1 MLLVGGLIVIL
12 TFVLIVKKY
21 EARLVLFLAGLLM
34 CLIGGLPGDVMKAF
48 TKAMVNNSL
57 VPTICT
63 VMGFSYVMRLTT
75 CDQHLVQSISGIL
88 KRGRAILVPISFFLT
103 WWISLAIP
111 SASGCSAAVGSI
123 LIPTL
128 IAAGVHPA
136 MAAATVLA
144 GTWGSAIS
152 PGNAHNPFVADLA
165 GTDMMTVIINE
176 TPASVIASIACVVV
190 MTVYAVL
197 RKEGATEERR
207 LAYLKEIGEEGTKKA
222 SFHVRP
228 LLAIVPLVPLFLLIL
243 GSKQVGLLPEISVPL
258 SMLIGV
264 ALGFLVTLKDA
275 QEICRKFFEGMGNAY
290 ADVIGLIICASV
302 FTTGMT
308 AIGLTGALTEL
319 MEGSQAA
326 AAAAGTFGP
335 FFIAVIS
342 GSGDA
347 AAFAFNGAI
356 TPFAEQ
362 FGLSIM
368 DLGSLAQ
375 IAGAM
380 GRSMSPIAGAAIICA
395 GLAKVNPIEVSKR
408 NALPCLASAI
418 VLMLL
423 LSYVCVD
430 SQKGDYPDGI
440 QRND

>member
-75 CDQHLVQSISGIL
+75 CDQHLVQSISGVL

-176 TPASVIASIACVVV
+176 TPASVIASIACVAV

-207 LAYLKEIGEEGTKKA
+207 LAYLKEIGEEGEKA
-222 SFHVRP
+222 EEFHVRP

-264 ALGFLVTLKDA
+264 ALGFLVALKDA

-290 ADVIGLIICASV
+290 ADVIGLIVCASV

-423 LSYVCVD
+423 L
-430 SQKGDYPDGI
+430 
-440 QRND
+440 

>member
-207 LAYLKEIGEEGTKKA
+207 LAYLKEIGEEGVKEA

-290 ADVIGLIICASV
+290 ADVIGLIVCASV

-418 VLMLL
+418 VLMFLL
-423 LSYVCVD
+423 
-430 SQKGDYPDGI
+430 
-440 QRND
+440 

>member
-190 MTVYAVL
+190 MTAYAVL

-302 FTTGMT
+302 FTKGMT

-423 LSYVCVD
+423 L
-430 SQKGDYPDGI
+430 
-440 QRND
+440 

>member
-207 LAYLKEIGEEGTKKA
+207 LAYLKEIGEEGGKEA

-264 ALGFLVTLKDA
+264 ALGFLVTLQDA

-290 ADVIGLIICASV
+290 ADVIGLIVCASV

-423 LSYVCVD
+423 L
-430 SQKGDYPDGI
+430 
-440 QRND
+440 

>member
-1 MLLVGGLIVIL
+1 MLAVGGILVIL
-12 TFVLIVKKY
+12 TFVLIVKKI
-21 EARLVLFLAGLLM
+21 EARLVLFVAGLLM
-34 CLIGGLPGDVMKAF
+34 CLIGGVPGDVMTAF

-63 VMGFSYVMRLTT
+63 VMGFSYVMKLTE
-75 CDQHLVQSISGIL
+75 CDQHLVHSISGVL
-88 KRGRAILVPISFFLT
+88 NKGRALLVPLAFFLT

-111 SASGCSAAVGSI
+111 SASGCAAAVGSI

-136 MAAATVLA
+136 MAGAVVLA

-176 TPASVIASIACVVV
+176 TPASVLASLACV
-190 MTVYAVL
+190 AVL
-197 RKEGATEERR
+197 TAYAFWQKEGASAERQQAAAGAPGSGKR
-207 LAYLKEIGEEGTKKA
+207 
-222 SFHVRP
+222 VNP
-228 LLAIVPLVPLFLLIL
+228 LRAIVPLVPLFLLIL
-243 GSKQVGLLPEISVPL
+243 GSKQVAVLPEISVPL

-264 ALGFLVTLKDA
+264 ALGLLVTWSDA
-275 QEICRKFFEGMGNAY
+275 QQVCRNFFDGMGSAY
-290 ADVIGLIICASV
+290 GSVIGLIVCASV
-302 FTTGMT
+302 FTTGMS
-308 AIGLTGALTEL
+308 AVGLTGALTDI
-319 MEGSQAA
+319 MKGSQSA

-347 AAFAFNGAI
+347 AAFAFNGAV
-356 TPFAEQ
+356 TPFAAQ

-380 GRSMSPIAGAAIICA
+380 GRSMSPVAGAAIICA
-395 GLAKVNPIEVSKR
+395 GLAKVNPMELTKR
-408 NALPCLASAI
+408 NALPCMAAAV

-423 LSYVCVD
+423 L
-430 SQKGDYPDGI
+430 
-440 QRND
+440 

>member
-207 LAYLKEIGEEGTKKA
+207 LAYLKEIGEEGEKA
-222 SFHVRP
+222 EEFHVRP

-264 ALGFLVTLKDA
+264 ALGFLVTLQDA

-290 ADVIGLIICASV
+290 ADVIGLIVCASV

-423 LSYVCVD
+423 L
-430 SQKGDYPDGI
+430 
-440 QRND
+440 

>member
-1 MLLVGGLIVIL
+1 MLIVGGLIVIL

-63 VMGFSYVMRLTT
+63 VMGFSYVMRLTE
-75 CDQHLVQSISGIL
+75 CDQHLVQSISGL
-88 KRGRAILVPISFFLT
+88 LRKGRAVLVPLSFLLT

-176 TPASVIASIACVVV
+176 TPASIIASLACVAV
-190 MTVYAVL
+190 MTAYAVI
-197 RKEGATEERR
+197 RREGATEERR
-207 LAYLKEIGEEGTKKA
+207 VAYMASLGEDKKQME
-222 SFHVRP
+222 SFHVNP
-228 LLAIVPLVPLFLLIL
+228 LRAIVPLVPLLLLIVS
-243 GSKQVGLLPEISVPL
+243 SKQVGLIPEVSVPL

-264 ALGFLVTLKDA
+264 ALGFLVTLTDL
-275 QEICRKFFEGMGNAY
+275 QEVCRKFFQGMGNAY
-290 ADVIGLIICASV
+290 ADVIGLIVCASV
-302 FTTGMT
+302 FTAGMT
-308 AIGLTGALTEL
+308 AIGLTGALTDL
-319 MEGSQAA
+319 MKGSQSA

-335 FFIAVIS
+335 FLIAVIS

-347 AAFAFNGAI
+347 AAFAFNGAV

-362 FGLSIM
+362 FGMSIM

-380 GRSMSPIAGAAIICA
+380 GRSISPVAGAAIICA
-395 GLAKVNPIEVSKR
+395 GLAKVSPIEVSKR
-408 NALPCLASAI
+408 NALPCFVAAL
-418 VLMLL
+418 VLMIML
-423 LSYVCVD
+423 
-430 SQKGDYPDGI
+430 
-440 QRND
+440 

>member
-1 MLLVGGLIVIL
+1 MLVWLI
-12 TFVLIVKKY
+12 
-21 EARLVLFLAGLLM
+21 
-34 CLIGGLPGDVMKAF
+34 
-48 TKAMVNNSL
+48 N
-57 VPTICT
+57 
-63 VMGFSYVMRLTT
+63 
-75 CDQHLVQSISGIL
+75 
-88 KRGRAILVPISFFLT
+88 
-103 WWISLAIP
+103 ISLL
-111 SASGCSAAVGSI
+111 SASGLAAAVGAI

-128 IAAGVHPA
+128 IKLGVKPA
-136 MAAATVLA
+136 MAASTVLL
-144 GTWGSAIS
+144 GTWGSSVS
-152 PGNAHNPFVADLA
+152 PGNPFIVQVADLA
-165 GTDMMTVIINE
+165 QEDLMTIIQGFAPKAFICVIVSALVLYGIAMITKEGIMKE
-176 TPASVIASIACVVV
+176 TPAEEIAEEE
-190 MTVYAVL
+190 L
-197 RKEGATEERR
+197 EKTEKIKPH
-207 LAYLKEIGEEGTKKA
+207 Y
-222 SFHVRP
+222 
-228 LLAIVPLVPLFLLIL
+228 AIVPLVPLILLIIS
-243 GSKQVGLLPEISVPL
+243 SKQVGLIPEVSVPL
-258 SMLIGV
+258 SMLVGV
-264 ALGFLVTLKDA
+264 ALGFLVTLTDL
-275 QEICRKFFEGMGNAY
+275 QEVCRKFFQGMGNAY
-290 ADVIGLIICASV
+290 ADVIGLIVCASV
-302 FTTGMT
+302 FTAGMT

-423 LSYVCVD
+423 L
-430 SQKGDYPDGI
+430 
-440 QRND
+440 

>member
-190 MTVYAVL
+190 MTAYAVL

-207 LAYLKEIGEEGTKKA
+207 LAYLKEIGEEGEKA
-222 SFHVRP
+222 EEFHVRP

-264 ALGFLVTLKDA
+264 ALGFLVTLQDA

-290 ADVIGLIICASV
+290 ADVIGLIVCASV

-423 LSYVCVD
+423 L
-430 SQKGDYPDGI
+430 
-440 QRND
+440 

>member
-190 MTVYAVL
+190 MTAYTVL

-207 LAYLKEIGEEGTKKA
+207 LAYLKEIGEEGVKEA

-290 ADVIGLIICASV
+290 ADVIGLIVCASV

-423 LSYVCVD
+423 L
-430 SQKGDYPDGI
+430 
-440 QRND
+440 

>member
-1 MLLVGGLIVIL
+1 MLAVGGILVIL
-12 TFVLIVKKY
+12 TFVLIVKKI
-21 EARLVLFLAGLLM
+21 EARLVLFVAGLLM
-34 CLIGGLPGDVMKAF
+34 CLIGGVPGDVMTAF

-63 VMGFSYVMRLTT
+63 VMGFSYVMKLTE
-75 CDQHLVQSISGIL
+75 CDQHLVHSISGVL
-88 KRGRAILVPISFFLT
+88 NKGRALLVPLAFFLT

-111 SASGCSAAVGSI
+111 SASGCAAAVGSI

-136 MAAATVLA
+136 MAGAAVLA
-144 GTWGSAIS
+144 GTWGSAVS

-176 TPASVIASIACVVV
+176 TPASVLASLACV
-190 MTVYAVL
+190 AVL
-197 RKEGATEERR
+197 TAYAFWQKEGASAERQQAAAGAPGSGKR
-207 LAYLKEIGEEGTKKA
+207 
-222 SFHVRP
+222 VNP
-228 LLAIVPLVPLFLLIL
+228 LRAIVPLVPLFLLIL
-243 GSKQVGLLPEISVPL
+243 GSKQVAVLPEISVPL

-264 ALGFLVTLKDA
+264 ALGLLVTWSDA
-275 QEICRKFFEGMGNAY
+275 QQVCRNFFDGMGSAY
-290 ADVIGLIICASV
+290 GSVIGLIVCASV
-302 FTTGMT
+302 FTTGMS
-308 AIGLTGALTEL
+308 AVGLTGALTDI
-319 MEGSQAA
+319 MKGSQSA

-347 AAFAFNGAI
+347 AAFAFNGAV
-356 TPFAEQ
+356 TPFAAQ

-380 GRSMSPIAGAAIICA
+380 GRSMSPVAGAAIICA
-395 GLAKVNPIEVSKR
+395 GLAKVNPMELAKR
-408 NALPCLASAI
+408 NALPCVAAAA

-423 LSYVCVD
+423 L
-430 SQKGDYPDGI
+430 
-440 QRND
+440 

>member
-57 VPTICT
+57 VPTICA

-190 MTVYAVL
+190 MTAYAVL

-290 ADVIGLIICASV
+290 ADVIGLIVCASV

-423 LSYVCVD
+423 L
-430 SQKGDYPDGI
+430 
-440 QRND
+440 

>member
-34 CLIGGLPGDVMKAF
+34 CLIGGLPGDIMKAF

-190 MTVYAVL
+190 MTAYAVL

-207 LAYLKEIGEEGTKKA
+207 LAYLKEIGEEGVKEA

-290 ADVIGLIICASV
+290 ADVIGLIVCASV

-423 LSYVCVD
+423 L
-430 SQKGDYPDGI
+430 
-440 QRND
+440 

>member
-1 MLLVGGLIVIL
+1 MLIAGGIIVVL

-21 EARLVLFLAGLLM
+21 EARLVLFAAGLLM

-63 VMGFSYVMRLTT
+63 VMGFSYVMKLTE
-75 CDQHLVQSISGIL
+75 CDKHLVQSISGIL
-88 KRGRAILVPISFFLT
+88 KRGGVLLVPLSFFLT

-111 SASGCSAAVGSI
+111 SASGCAAAVGSI

-136 MAAATVLA
+136 MAGATVLA

-176 TPASVIASIACVVV
+176 TPASVIASVACIVV
-190 MTVYAVL
+190 MTAYAVL
-197 RKEGATEERR
+197 CKEGASEERR
-207 LAYLKEIGEEGTKKA
+207 QAYMESAETHELETEK
-222 SFHVRP
+222 FHVNALR
-228 LLAIVPLVPLFLLIL
+228 AIVPMVPLLLLIL
-243 GSKQVGLLPEISVPL
+243 GSQQVAVLPEISVPL

-264 ALGFLVTLKDA
+264 ALGLIVTWSNA
-275 QEICRKFFEGMGNAY
+275 QDVCRNFFDGMGSSY
-290 ADVIGLIICASV
+290 ANIIGLIVCASV
-302 FTTGMT
+302 FTTGM
-308 AIGLTGALTEL
+308 AAVGLTGALTDI
-319 MEGSQAA
+319 MKGSQSA

-347 AAFAFNGAI
+347 AAFAFNGAV

-380 GRSMSPIAGAAIICA
+380 GRSMSPVAGAAIICA
-395 GLAKVNPIEVSKR
+395 GLAKVNPMEISKR
-408 NALPCLASAI
+408 NALPCLAAAL
-418 VLMLL
+418 VLMLML
-423 LSYVCVD
+423 
-430 SQKGDYPDGI
+430 
-440 QRND
+440 

>member
-1 MLLVGGLIVIL
+1 MLLAGGIIVVLTFGLII
-12 TFVLIVKKY
+12 KKI
-21 EARLVLFLAGLLM
+21 EARLVLFLAGVLM
-34 CLIGGLPGDVMKAF
+34 CLIGGLPGDIMKAF
-48 TKAMVNNSL
+48 TKAMTNGSL

-63 VMGFSYVMRLTT
+63 VMGFSYVMKLTE
-75 CDQHLVQSISGIL
+75 CDQHLVQSISGLL
-88 KRGRAILVPISFFLT
+88 KKGRTVLVPLSFFLT

-144 GTWGSAIS
+144 GTWGGAIS

-176 TPASVIASIACVVV
+176 IPASILASVACVTV
-190 MTVYAVL
+190 MTAYAIVF
-197 RKEGATEERR
+197 KEGASDQRR
-207 LAYLKEIGEEGTKKA
+207 EAYLSTLEKEQHQDLH
-222 SFHVRP
+222 SFKVSP
-228 LLAIVPLVPLFLLIL
+228 LKAIVPLVPLVLLVL
-243 GSKQVGLLPEISVPL
+243 SSQQVGLLPEMSVTL
-258 SMLIGV
+258 SMIIGV
-264 ALGFLVTLKDA
+264 VLGLLVTWANA
-275 QEICRKFFEGMGNAY
+275 QQVCKNFFEGMGSAY
-290 ADVIGLIICASV
+290 ANVIGLIVCASV
-302 FTTGMT
+302 FTTGM
-308 AIGLTGALTEL
+308 AAMGLTGALTEI
-319 MEGSQAA
+319 MKVSQSA

-347 AAFAFNGAI
+347 AAFAFNGAV
-356 TPFAEQ
+356 TPFAES

-380 GRSMSPIAGAAIICA
+380 GRSMSPVAGAAIICA
-395 GLAKVNPIEVSKR
+395 DLAKVSPMEVSKR
-408 NALPCLASAI
+408 NALPCLAAAI
-418 VLMLL
+418 ALMLFL
-423 LSYVCVD
+423 
-430 SQKGDYPDGI
+430 
-440 QRND
+440 

>member
-190 MTVYAVL
+190 MTAYAVL

-207 LAYLKEIGEEGTKKA
+207 LAYLKEIGEEGVKEA

-290 ADVIGLIICASV
+290 ADVIGLIVCASV

-423 LSYVCVD
+423 L
-430 SQKGDYPDGI
+430 
-440 QRND
+440 

>member
-207 LAYLKEIGEEGTKKA
+207 LAYLKEIGEEGEKA
-222 SFHVRP
+222 EEFHVRP

-423 LSYVCVD
+423 L
-430 SQKGDYPDGI
+430 
-440 QRND
+440 

>member
-190 MTVYAVL
+190 MTAYAVL

-207 LAYLKEIGEEGTKKA
+207 LAYLKEIGEEGVKEA

-290 ADVIGLIICASV
+290 ADVIGLIVCASV

-380 GRSMSPIAGAAIICA
+380 GRSMSPIAGASIICA

-423 LSYVCVD
+423 L
-430 SQKGDYPDGI
+430 
-440 QRND
+440 

>member
-75 CDQHLVQSISGIL
+75 CDQHLVQSISGVL

-176 TPASVIASIACVVV
+176 TPASVIASIACVAV

-207 LAYLKEIGEEGTKKA
+207 LAYLKEIGEEGEKA
-222 SFHVRP
+222 EEFHVRP

-264 ALGFLVTLKDA
+264 ALGFLVTLQDA

-290 ADVIGLIICASV
+290 ADVIGLIVCASV

-362 FGLSIM
+362 FGLSII

-423 LSYVCVD
+423 L
-430 SQKGDYPDGI
+430 
-440 QRND
+440 

>member
-75 CDQHLVQSISGIL
+75 CDQHLVQSISGVL

-176 TPASVIASIACVVV
+176 TPASVIASIACVAV

-197 RKEGATEERR
+197 RKEGATEERH
-207 LAYLKEIGEEGTKKA
+207 LAYLKEIGEEGEKA
-222 SFHVRP
+222 EEFHVRP

-290 ADVIGLIICASV
+290 ADVIGLIVCASV

-423 LSYVCVD
+423 L
-430 SQKGDYPDGI
+430 
-440 QRND
+440 

>member
-190 MTVYAVL
+190 MTAYAVL

-207 LAYLKEIGEEGTKKA
+207 LAYLKEIGEEGVKEA

-290 ADVIGLIICASV
+290 ADVIGLIVCASA

-423 LSYVCVD
+423 L
-430 SQKGDYPDGI
+430 
-440 QRND
+440 

>member
-1 MLLVGGLIVIL
+1 MLIAGAILVIL

-21 EARLVLFLAGLLM
+21 EARLVLFCAGLIM

-63 VMGFSYVMRLTT
+63 VMGFSYVMKLTH
-75 CDQHLVQSISGIL
+75 CDQHLVQSISTIL
-88 KRGRAILVPISFFLT
+88 HKGRALLVPLSFLLT

-111 SASGCSAAVGSI
+111 SASGCAAAVGSI

-176 TPASVIASIACVVV
+176 TPASIIASLACVI
-190 MTVYAVL
+190 MLTIYAAL
-197 RKEGATEERR
+197 RNEGASDKRSQIY
-207 LAYLKEIGEEGTKKA
+207 LAKMQADEKL
-222 SFHVRP
+222 SFEDFKVNPIHA
-228 LLAIVPLVPLFLLIL
+228 LVPLIPLFLLIL
-243 GSKQVGLLPEISVPL
+243 GSKQIGILPEISVPL

-264 ALGFLVTLKDA
+264 ILGLLVTWSDA
-275 QEICRKFFEGMGNAY
+275 QEVCRNFFKGMGDAY
-290 ADVIGLIICASV
+290 SNVIGLIVCASV

-308 AIGLTGALTEL
+308 AVGLTGALTDL
-319 MEGSQAA
+319 MKGSSSL

-347 AAFAFNGAI
+347 AAFAFNGAV
-356 TPFAEQ
+356 TPFAEH
-362 FGLSIM
+362 FGMTIM

-380 GRSMSPIAGAAIICA
+380 GRSMSPVAGAAIICA

-408 NALPCLASAI
+408 NALPCLAAAI
-418 VLMLL
+418 VLMILL
-423 LSYVCVD
+423 
-430 SQKGDYPDGI
+430 
-440 QRND
+440 

>member
-165 GTDMMTVIINE
+165 GTDMMKVIINE

-190 MTVYAVL
+190 MTAYAVL

-290 ADVIGLIICASV
+290 ADVIGLIVCASV

-423 LSYVCVD
+423 L
-430 SQKGDYPDGI
+430 
-440 QRND
+440 

>member
-75 CDQHLVQSISGIL
+75 CDQHLVQSISGVL

-176 TPASVIASIACVVV
+176 TPASVIASIACVAV
-190 MTVYAVL
+190 MTAYAVL

-207 LAYLKEIGEEGTKKA
+207 LAYLKEIGEEGVKEA

-290 ADVIGLIICASV
+290 ADVIGLIVCASV

-423 LSYVCVD
+423 L
-430 SQKGDYPDGI
+430 
-440 QRND
+440 

>member
-190 MTVYAVL
+190 MTAYAVL

-207 LAYLKEIGEEGTKKA
+207 LAYLKEIGEEGVKEA

-264 ALGFLVTLKDA
+264 ALGFLVTLQDA

-290 ADVIGLIICASV
+290 ADVIGLIVCASV

-408 NALPCLASAI
+408 NTLPCLASAI

-423 LSYVCVD
+423 L
-430 SQKGDYPDGI
+430 
-440 QRND
+440 

>member
-152 PGNAHNPFVADLA
+152 PGNAHNPFVADLV

-176 TPASVIASIACVVV
+176 TPASVIASMACVVV
-190 MTVYAVL
+190 MTAYAVL

-207 LAYLKEIGEEGTKKA
+207 LAYLKEIGEEGVKEA

-264 ALGFLVTLKDA
+264 ALGFLVTLQDA

-290 ADVIGLIICASV
+290 ADVIGLIVCASV

-423 LSYVCVD
+423 L
-430 SQKGDYPDGI
+430 
-440 QRND
+440 

>member
-12 TFVLIVKKY
+12 TLVLIVKKY

-75 CDQHLVQSISGIL
+75 CDQHLVQSISGVL

-176 TPASVIASIACVVV
+176 TPASVIASIACVAV

-207 LAYLKEIGEEGTKKA
+207 LAYLKEIGEEGEKA
-222 SFHVRP
+222 EEFHVRP

-290 ADVIGLIICASV
+290 ADVIGLIVCASV

-423 LSYVCVD
+423 L
-430 SQKGDYPDGI
+430 
-440 QRND
+440 

>member
-1 MLLVGGLIVIL
+1 MVIAGVIVVEL
-12 TFVLIVKKY
+12 AFVAIVKKY
-21 EARLVLFLAGLLM
+21 EARLVLFLAGVLM
-34 CLIGGLPGDVMKAF
+34 CFIGGLPNDVIKAL
-48 TKAMVNNSL
+48 TKAMTNNSL

-63 VMGFSYVMRLTT
+63 VMGFSYVMKLTE
-75 CDQHLVQSISGIL
+75 CDKHLVNSISGL
-88 KRGRAILVPISFFLT
+88 LRRGRVVLVPIAFFLT

-136 MAAATVLA
+136 MAGAVVLA

-165 GTDMMTVIINE
+165 GTDMMTVVLNE
-176 TPASVIASIACVVV
+176 TPASVIASVTCVIAMTIIAVVFH
-190 MTVYAVL
+190 
-197 RKEGATEERR
+197 EGADENRR
-207 LAYLKEIGEEGTKKA
+207 VAYLAEQGESVVAARE
-222 SFHVRP
+222 FHVNP
-228 LLAIVPLVPLFLLIL
+228 LRAIVPLVPLVLLVL
-243 GSKQVGLLPEISVPL
+243 GSKQVAVLPEVSVPA
-258 SMLIGV
+258 SMIIGV
-264 ALGFLVTLKDA
+264 VLGFLVTFQDA
-275 QEICRKFFEGMGNAY
+275 QEICRRFFRGMGDAY
-290 ADVIGLIICASV
+290 ADVIGLIVCATI

-308 AIGLTGALTEL
+308 AIGLTGALTDL
-319 MEGSQAA
+319 MKNSDTM

-362 FGLSIM
+362 FGMSIM

-380 GRSMSPIAGAAIICA
+380 GRSMSPVAGAAIICA
-395 GLAKVNPIEVSKR
+395 GLAHVNPIELAKR
-408 NALPCLASAI
+408 NAVPCLVAAI
-418 VLMLL
+418 TLMILL
-423 LSYVCVD
+423 
-430 SQKGDYPDGI
+430 
-440 QRND
+440 

>member
-75 CDQHLVQSISGIL
+75 CDQHLVQSISGVL

-423 LSYVCVD
+423 L
-430 SQKGDYPDGI
+430 
-440 QRND
+440 

>member
-1 MLLVGGLIVIL
+1 
-12 TFVLIVKKY
+12 
-21 EARLVLFLAGLLM
+21 
-34 CLIGGLPGDVMKAF
+34 
-48 TKAMVNNSL
+48 
-57 VPTICT
+57 
-63 VMGFSYVMRLTT
+63 
-75 CDQHLVQSISGIL
+75 
-88 KRGRAILVPISFFLT
+88 
-103 WWISLAIP
+103 
-111 SASGCSAAVGSI
+111 
-123 LIPTL
+123 
-128 IAAGVHPA
+128 
-136 MAAATVLA
+136 
-144 GTWGSAIS
+144 
-152 PGNAHNPFVADLA
+152 
-165 GTDMMTVIINE
+165 
-176 TPASVIASIACVVV
+176 

-197 RKEGATEERR
+197 RREGATEERP
-207 LAYLKEIGEEGTKKA
+207 LAYLKEIVEEGKKEA

-264 ALGFLVTLKDA
+264 ALGFLVTLQDV

-290 ADVIGLIICASV
+290 ADVIGLIVCASV

-308 AIGLTGALTEL
+308 AIGLTGALTDL

-423 LSYVCVD
+423 L
-430 SQKGDYPDGI
+430 
-440 QRND
+440 

>member
-1 MLLVGGLIVIL
+1 MLLAGGLIVVL
-12 TFVLIVKKY
+12 TFALIIKKI
-21 EARLVLFLAGLLM
+21 EARLVLFLAGVIM
-34 CLIGGLPGDVMKAF
+34 CLLGGLPEDIMKAF
-48 TKAMVNNSL
+48 MKAMTNNSL

-63 VMGFSYVMRLTT
+63 VMGFSYVMKLTE
-75 CDQHLVQSISGIL
+75 CDQHLVQSISGVL
-88 KRGRAILVPISFFLT
+88 KKGRMFLIPLSFFLT

-111 SASGCSAAVGSI
+111 SAAGCSAAVGSI

-176 TPASVIASIACVVV
+176 TPASVIASVACVVV
-190 MTVYAVL
+190 MTIYAVVF
-197 RKEGATEERR
+197 KEGASEERR
-207 LAYLKEIGEEGTKKA
+207 EAYLADIANEQHHDMHNFTVNPMKA
-222 SFHVRP
+222 V
-228 LLAIVPLVPLFLLIL
+228 VPLVPLVLLIL
-243 GSKQVGLLPEISVPL
+243 GSKQVAVLPEMSVALSMIIGVVLGLL
-258 SMLIGV
+258 
-264 ALGFLVTLKDA
+264 VTWSNA
-275 QEICRKFFEGMGNAY
+275 QEVCRNFFDGMGSAY
-290 ADVIGLIICASV
+290 ANVIGLIVCASV
-302 FTTGMT
+302 FTTGM
-308 AIGLTGALTEL
+308 AAVGLTGALTEV
-319 MEGSQAA
+319 MKGSQSA

-347 AAFAFNGAI
+347 AAFAFNGAV

-368 DLGSLAQ
+368 NLGSLAQ

-380 GRSMSPIAGAAIICA
+380 GRSMSPVAGAAIICA
-395 GLAKVNPIEVSKR
+395 GLAKVNPMEVSKR
-408 NALPCLASAI
+408 NALPCLAAAL
-418 VLMLL
+418 VLMLFL
-423 LSYVCVD
+423 
-430 SQKGDYPDGI
+430 
-440 QRND
+440 

>member
-1 MLLVGGLIVIL
+1 MLAVGGILVIL
-12 TFVLIVKKY
+12 TFVLIVKKI
-21 EARLVLFLAGLLM
+21 EARLVLFVAGLLM
-34 CLIGGLPGDVMKAF
+34 CLIGGVPGDVMTAF

-63 VMGFSYVMRLTT
+63 VMGFSYVMKLTE
-75 CDQHLVQSISGIL
+75 CDQHLVHSISGVL
-88 KRGRAILVPISFFLT
+88 NKGRALLVPLAFFLT

-111 SASGCSAAVGSI
+111 SASGCAAAVGSI

-136 MAAATVLA
+136 MAGAVVLA

-176 TPASVIASIACVVV
+176 TPASVLASLACV
-190 MTVYAVL
+190 AVL
-197 RKEGATEERR
+197 TAYAFWQKEGASAERQQAAAGAPGSGKR
-207 LAYLKEIGEEGTKKA
+207 
-222 SFHVRP
+222 VNP
-228 LLAIVPLVPLFLLIL
+228 LRAIVPLVPLFLLIL
-243 GSKQVGLLPEISVPL
+243 GSKQVAVLPEISVPL

-264 ALGFLVTLKDA
+264 ALGLLVTWSDA
-275 QEICRKFFEGMGNAY
+275 QQVCRNFFDGMGSAY
-290 ADVIGLIICASV
+290 CSVIGLIVCASV
-302 FTTGMT
+302 FTTGMS
-308 AIGLTGALTEL
+308 AVGLTGALTDI
-319 MEGSQAA
+319 MKGSQSA

-347 AAFAFNGAI
+347 AAFAFNGAV
-356 TPFAEQ
+356 TPFAAQ

-380 GRSMSPIAGAAIICA
+380 GRSMSPVAGAAIICA
-395 GLAKVNPIEVSKR
+395 GLAKVNPMELAKR
-408 NALPCLASAI
+408 NALPCVAAAA

-423 LSYVCVD
+423 L
-430 SQKGDYPDGI
+430 
-440 QRND
+440 

>member
-190 MTVYAVL
+190 MTAYAVL

-207 LAYLKEIGEEGTKKA
+207 LAYLKEIGEEGVKEA

-290 ADVIGLIICASV
+290 ADVIGLIVCASV

-326 AAAAGTFGP
+326 AAATGTFGP

-423 LSYVCVD
+423 L
-430 SQKGDYPDGI
+430 
-440 QRND
+440 

>member
-190 MTVYAVL
+190 MTAYAVM

-207 LAYLKEIGEEGTKKA
+207 LAYLKEIGEEGVKEA

-290 ADVIGLIICASV
+290 ADVIGLIVCASV

-423 LSYVCVD
+423 L
-430 SQKGDYPDGI
+430 
-440 QRND
+440 